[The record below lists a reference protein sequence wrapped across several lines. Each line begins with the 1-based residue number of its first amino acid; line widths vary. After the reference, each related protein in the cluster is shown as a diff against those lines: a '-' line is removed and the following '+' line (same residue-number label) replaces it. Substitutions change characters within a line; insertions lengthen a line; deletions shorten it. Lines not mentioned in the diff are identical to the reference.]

1 MRKWKKIVIDL
12 FAKRDIYISRKYHP
26 NDGTITKRIS
36 QEMINQGGGVL
47 HIGAHEGQEAE
58 FYFECGVPVIWI
70 EALPQKV
77 EFLVRKLSAFPNQEA
92 HLALLGDS
100 NVHDV
105 EFNISDNNAASS
117 SLFMPQS
124 SLNLPFKMTNT
135 ILLQMKRLDGIF
147 DAEKLSGF
155 KHWVID
161 VQGAELKV
169 LQGAGALLE
178 FCNSLVI
185 EAKRFSN
192 YLDGCTWDEI
202 VVFLKGKGFIPLWQI
217 GENDEDNAF
226 FLRVENRI

>member
-1 MRKWKKIVIDL
+1 MVIDL

-36 QEMINQGGGVL
+36 QEMISQGGGVL

-58 FYFECGVPVIWI
+58 FYFESGVPVIWI
-70 EALPQKV
+70 EALPSKF
-77 EFLVRKLSAFPNQEA
+77 EFLIKKLTEFPNQEA

-100 NVHDV
+100 YLKEV

-117 SLFMPQS
+117 SLFKPQS
-124 SLNLPFKMTNT
+124 SSTLPFKMTHT

-147 DAEKLSGF
+147 NKDKLQGF

-169 LQGAGALLE
+169 LQGAGALLD

-185 EAKRFSN
+185 EAKRDSN
-192 YLDGCTWDEI
+192 YLGGCTWDEL
-202 VVFLKGKGFIPLWQI
+202 VVFLNEKGFTPLWQI

-226 FLRVENRI
+226 FLRVKNRI